1 MVCIIGIFMALR
13 LTPPLPPLHDHS
25 MMLLLL
31 FCETWYFS
39 CKCMHGYTALLSL
52 NVDVHGQGILLC
64 MRECVEGLI
73 PPTDIVCFLKVVGY
87 VGIVV

>member
-1 MVCIIGIFMALR
+1 
-13 LTPPLPPLHDHS
+13 
-25 MMLLLL
+25 
-31 FCETWYFS
+31 
-39 CKCMHGYTALLSL
+39 MHGYTALLSL

-64 MRECVEGLI
+64 MRGCVEGLI